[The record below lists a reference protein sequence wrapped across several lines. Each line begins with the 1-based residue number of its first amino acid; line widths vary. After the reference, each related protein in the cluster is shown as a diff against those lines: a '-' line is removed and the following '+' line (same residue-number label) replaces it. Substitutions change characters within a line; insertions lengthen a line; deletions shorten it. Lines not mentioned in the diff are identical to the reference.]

1 MPLTEVSTLVPF
13 IYQCRSLRAKI
24 WICVVRVEHIHVHC
38 YTLLNTDLN
47 GTSLISFKT
56 PFHEDFTELEINIS
70 IIHTYS
76 TAQRQLNKRTRVPR
90 VSRACPTRVP
100 RTRRTH
106 ICTRSAYVRPRA
118 HRAALCGVRT
128 YVHVYPFRFEF
139 VVNMRTF

>member
-47 GTSLISFKT
+47 GTSLISFKS

-90 VSRACPTRVP
+90 VYHVRVA
-100 RTRRTH
+100 R
-106 ICTRSAYVRPRA
+106 IFVRVA
-118 HRAALCGVRT
+118 RT
-128 YVHVYPFRFEF
+128 YDHARTAPHYAGYARTYMYIPFAS
-139 VVNMRTF
+139 NLL